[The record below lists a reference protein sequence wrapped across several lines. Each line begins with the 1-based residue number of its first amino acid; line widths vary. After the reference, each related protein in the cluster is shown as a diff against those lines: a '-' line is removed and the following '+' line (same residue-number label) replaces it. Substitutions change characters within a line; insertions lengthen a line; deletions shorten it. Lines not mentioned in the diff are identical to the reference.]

1 MIGIFFY
8 GKTRFKNLSNSLNK
22 LNSKG
27 IPLTIFFSFIF
38 GIDLSAQDRTF
49 SLESNFNY
57 DSLIQVSKVSK
68 PHASRFGQILIQDV
82 GGRMKPVN
90 TFSSELIRKVSKIDN
105 YNSLNSDQ
113 ILISIM
119 QTPVLWYNVPII
131 YLKRGNDSI
140 RKIIGLAD
148 DQKYAF
154 VSFFDEDG
162 NYKIASQLEEA
173 YRSSIPNQ
181 FQKDFIEVD
190 KKVNLLYSALEG
202 KILRFFPV
210 PNDSNNKWVSYQ
222 N

>member
-1 MIGIFFY
+1 MVLILALKIE
-8 GKTRFKNLSNSLNK
+8 L
-22 LNSKG
+22 
-27 IPLTIFFSFIF
+27 
-38 GIDLSAQDRTF
+38 F

-90 TFSSELIRKVSKIDN
+90 TFSSELIRKVSKRDN
-105 YNSLNSDQ
+105 YKSLNSDQ

-119 QTPVLWYNVPII
+119 QAPVLWYNVPII

-148 DQKYAF
+148 DQKYASF

-173 YRSSIPNQ
+173 YRSSILINS
-181 FQKDFIEVD
+181 
-190 KKVNLLYSALEG
+190 KKTLLKL
-202 KILRFFPV
+202 IRR
-210 PNDSNNKWVSYQ
+210 
-222 N
+222 